1 MPNNF
6 EWGELSPWTYRPSAH
21 ESDWLDEALSEWFW
35 DGTLTDVLFAV
46 RGGKEASVYACRGG
60 APDHGLVAAKVYR
73 PRKFRELSNDAIY
86 REGRGLLDDQGHGV
100 DARDRRMARAVRRG
114 TRLGKQ
120 ASHVSWVMHE
130 VASLRAVREAG
141 GHVPQVFAANTRAV
155 LMDFVGDEEGAAPT
169 LHRLRPPPD
178 LARHL
183 YAQLLDD
190 IETMLAVGLVHGD
203 LSPYNVLVA
212 NDEAVII
219 DLPQAVDVAR
229 NPHAPRLY
237 LRDVERICTAPS
249 LGRPESDPRRVADDI
264 WDRVF
269 DSGGVPDGPSAF

>member
-1 MPNNF
+1 MSNEC
-6 EWGELSPWTYRPSAH
+6 EWGATPRWTYRPSAH
-21 ESDWLDEALSEWFW
+21 EADWLNEALSDWLS
-35 DGTLTDVLFAV
+35 DGTLTDVVFAV

-73 PRKFRELSNDAIY
+73 PRKFRELSNDALY

-114 TRLGKQ
+114 TRRGKQ

-130 VASLRAVREAG
+130 VAALRAVHEAG
-141 GHVPQVFAANTRAV
+141 GHVPEVFTANPRAV
-155 LMDFVGDEEGAAPT
+155 LMDFVGDEDGAAPT
-169 LHRLRPPPD
+169 LQRLRPSPAR
-178 LARHL
+178 ARHL
-183 YAQLLDD
+183 YDQLLGD
-190 IETMLAVGLVHGD
+190 IQVMLEVGLVHGD
-203 LSPYNVLVA
+203 LSPYNVLVDD
-212 NDEAVII
+212 DEAVII

-229 NPHAPRLY
+229 NPHAARLF

-249 LGRPESDPRRVADDI
+249 LGRPESDPRRLAADI

-269 DSGGVPDGPSAF
+269 DSGGVPNGPGAF